1 MRLLALAIFSMI
13 FLGCDQSSD
22 RSGQQ
27 EIAPVPEEFSEK
39 PIFVDNELGIC
50 GKLDFTGI
58 IWPSSMDFADR
69 KAMAL
74 SLNVTGSYEGKDGW
88 ANITN
93 NFDGQGLSLGLLQ
106 QNFGQGSLQ
115 PLLVK
120 MQKNHIQVLLDIFLD
135 PTYGQLN
142 TMLAAWKKATG
153 SSNFLGEEIFPDQES
168 LSHLDIEP
176 ELGLMLTPANQ
187 ASVNWAVANL
197 FLADKKTFKPEWRK
211 AFVTLAMT
219 KQYRS
224 LQIERAF
231 AVYKTATSYFNYFK
245 FKEIRSMLLMYDYV
259 TQNGGFNSTHKAKFD
274 SWYTA
279 NPLASESQKAAKLLE
294 IRLVSVR
301 PQYVDD
307 VRRRKSTIM
316 NGTGVVHSTKR
327 NMPKEFCF
335 DLYEQM

>member
-1 MRLLALAIFSMI
+1 
-13 FLGCDQSSD
+13 
-22 RSGQQ
+22 
-27 EIAPVPEEFSEK
+27 
-39 PIFVDNELGIC
+39 
-50 GKLDFTGI
+50 
-58 IWPSSMDFADR
+58 
-69 KAMAL
+69 
-74 SLNVTGSYEGKDGW
+74 
-88 ANITN
+88 
-93 NFDGQGLSLGLLQ
+93 
-106 QNFGQGSLQ
+106 
-115 PLLVK
+115 
-120 MQKNHIQVLLDIFLD
+120 
-135 PTYGQLN
+135 
-142 TMLAAWKKATG
+142 
-153 SSNFLGEEIFPDQES
+153 
-168 LSHLDIEP
+168 
-176 ELGLMLTPANQ
+176 
-187 ASVNWAVANL
+187 VANL